1 MPDDLPLP
9 NEIERRPG
17 RDPVER
23 AVAVS
28 RSGFEPFD
36 GLLAFCRRTGG
47 RIEVTYGAPYGWQIG
62 IAWHSIGE
70 GRRRIFAEDGDFEQ
84 ACVLCRGLLAHA
96 LASGTVKP

>member
-17 RDPVER
+17 PDLPVVVRPHE
-23 AVAVS
+23 A
-28 RSGFEPFD
+28 FD

-70 GRRRIFAEDGDFEQ
+70 GRRRIFAEDAEFEQ